1 MQRCVYTASMSV
13 RTISIA
19 LLIFN
24 SLAWS
29 SLGIYIRILG
39 NYFPNLQQVYL
50 RVIVAGVLVAIFGAR
65 QIGWRTLWSRLGP
78 ADWGLIVVRTSFLYL
93 LGVGLVTVAFIG
105 GEYSTVSL
113 LKALPFTAIFGFLVF
128 QERITGPKILFM
140 TLAFC
145 GAFLL
150 LVPDLQQSIS
160 VGSLTFGL
168 NELLALLSAACIAFS
183 HSARKWQ
190 KAQINNWEASLLM
203 FVTCVPILF
212 VGSLFLGEGLPSL
225 ENLAAGPALFAI
237 GMSGLL
243 NAIGLV
249 VINYAMGNIDIV
261 LANNIFALQPV
272 FGVLV
277 GVFYYREVTTI
288 WDIIGGV
295 IIVGSLLGMNQ
306 ASKSSE
312 AARNNIRKAEARR

>member
-1 MQRCVYTASMSV
+1 MSV
-13 RTISIA
+13 RTISIG

-39 NYFPNLQQVYL
+39 NYFPTLQQVYL
-50 RVIVAGVLVAIFGAR
+50 RVFVAAVLVSVFGAR
-65 QIGWRTLWSRLGP
+65 QIGWSTLFRRLAAGDWLLIIMRT
-78 ADWGLIVVRTSFLYL
+78 TFLYL

-128 QERITGPKILFM
+128 QETITRAKILFVM
-140 TLAFC
+140 FAFL

-150 LVPDLQQSIS
+150 LVPDLQQSLR
-160 VGSLTFGL
+160 VGSLIFGL
-168 NELLALLSAACIAFS
+168 NEFVALLSAACIAFS

-190 KAQINNWEASLLM
+190 RTKINNWESTFLM
-203 FVTCVPILF
+203 FITCVPIL
-212 VGSLFLGEGLPSL
+212 VVTSLLIGEGTPSI
-225 ENLAAGPALFAI
+225 EQIVNPQALFAI
-237 GMSGLL
+237 GMSGIL

-249 VINYAMGNIDIV
+249 VINYALGNIDIV

-277 GVFYYREVTTI
+277 GVLYYREVTTI

-295 IIVGSLLGMNQ
+295 IIVASLIGMNQ
-306 ASKSSE
+306 ANNVKS
-312 AARNNIRKAEARR
+312 

>member
-1 MQRCVYTASMSV
+1 MSV
-13 RTISIA
+13 RTISIG

-29 SLGIYIRILG
+29 SLGVYIRILG
-39 NYFPNLQQVYL
+39 DYFPTLQQVYL
-50 RVIVAGVLVAIFGAR
+50 RVSVAAILVGIFGAR
-65 QIGWRTLWSRLGP
+65 QIGWRTLFSRLTVS
-78 ADWGLIVVRTSFLYL
+78 DWLLIIVRTTFLYL

-128 QERITGPKILFM
+128 QEKITGPKILFM
-140 TLAFC
+140 LLAFF

-150 LVPDLQQSIS
+150 LVPDLQQSIR
-160 VGSLTFGL
+160 VGSLVLGV

-183 HSARKWQ
+183 HAARKWQ
-190 KAQINNWEASLLM
+190 HAKINNWESTFLM
-203 FVTCVPILF
+203 FVTCMPLLIVA
-212 VGSLFLGEGLPSL
+212 SLLLGEGTPGL
-225 ENLAAGPALFAI
+225 EQITNPQALFAV

-249 VINYAMGNIDIV
+249 VINYALGNIDIV

-277 GVFYYREVTTI
+277 GVFYYREITTV

-306 ASKSSE
+306 ASRSKP
-312 AARNNIRKAEARR
+312 

>member
-1 MQRCVYTASMSV
+1 MSV
-13 RTISIA
+13 RTISIG

-39 NYFPNLQQVYL
+39 NYFPTLQQVYL
-50 RVIVAGVLVAIFGAR
+50 RVFVAAVLVGIVGAR
-65 QIGWRTLWSRLGP
+65 KIGWRTLLQRL
-78 ADWGLIVVRTSFLYL
+78 AVSDWLLIIVRACFLYL

-113 LKALPFTAIFGFLVF
+113 LKALPFTAVFGFLVF
-128 QERITGPKILFM
+128 QETITRAKILFIM
-140 TLAFC
+140 LAFF

-150 LVPDLQQSIS
+150 LVPDLQQSLR

-168 NELLALLSAACIAFS
+168 NELIALVSAACIAFS

-190 KAQINNWEASLLM
+190 RAEINNWESTFLM
-203 FVTCVPILF
+203 FVTCIPIMI
-212 VGSLFLGEGLPSL
+212 VVSLLMGEGTPSI
-225 ENLAAGPALFAI
+225 EQIGNPQALFAM

-249 VINYAMGNIDIV
+249 VINYALGNIDIV

-277 GVFYYREVTTI
+277 GVLYYREVTTI
-288 WDIIGGV
+288 WDVIGGI
-295 IIVGSLLGMNQ
+295 IIVGCLVGMNQ
-306 ASKSSE
+306 ASR
-312 AARNNIRKAEARR
+312 A